1 MIFKTA
7 DAHCDTLYAY
17 KDKPFNNP
25 GAAWNIEKF
34 KKVNGIFQCFA
45 ICVLSPNH
53 SDSAMREAVSTLGN
67 FYRQKPDEINLLLS
81 SKDFREDKINAIL
94 ALEGASPIIDDI
106 NNLYAY
112 HKLGVRLITLTW
124 NHRNFVADGVSVGA
138 NAGIT
143 EFGRQVIKEMEKLKI
158 IVDVSHLNER
168 GFKDLCEIATKPF
181 IASHSNAFSVMPH
194 SRNLKDYQIEEIVNR
209 KGFIGINFYS
219 DFIAESGHL
228 EILIDKLL
236 EHVSYFLDKGAK
248 DVLGLGAD
256 FDGIDRSPFEDV
268 SGYEKFADLLSTR
281 LNLSDGTIE
290 KIMSKNLIEYILKML

>member
-1 MIFKTA
+1 
-7 DAHCDTLYAY
+7 
-17 KDKPFNNP
+17 
-25 GAAWNIEKF
+25 
-34 KKVNGIFQCFA
+34 
-45 ICVLSPNH
+45 
-53 SDSAMREAVSTLGN
+53 MREAVSTLGN